1 MADED
6 LSNKTEE
13 PTPRRREKAREEG
26 QVARSAEVT
35 AAAVLLTGVIA
46 MSQWGGTTARD
57 LREAMRRSLM
67 QLGRADL
74 TPAQVGQALY
84 DAGAVIAGATVPV
97 IVAMMLAGVVSN
109 LAQVGVGLYP
119 QLLLPKGSRIAP
131 STGLKRIFSR
141 QGMVGLLK
149 NVVKIGLVSWVAWK
163 VVLSTHGALPAIGLS
178 SPNEI
183 FAMGAA
189 ELVRTLLW
197 VGSTLALLA
206 ALDYLWQRRT
216 HQRSLRMSR
225 QEIKDEMRQSE
236 GDPKLR
242 QRMKRAY
249 RELNGNRMLSEVA
262 TADVVVTNPTHF
274 AVALRYRSD
283 EHGAPRVVAKGVD
296 EVAERIKQLARANGV
311 PIVERRSLA
320 RALYR
325 GVKVGSEI
333 PTALYRAV
341 AEVLAYIYGLQ
352 AQRAS

>member
-1 MADED
+1 MAEED

-26 QVARSAEVT
+26 QIARSAEVT
-35 AAAVLLTGVIA
+35 SAAVLLTGVIA
-46 MSQWGGTTARD
+46 MSQWGGTTSRD
-57 LREAMRRSLM
+57 LREAMRRGLM
-67 QLGRADL
+67 QVARADL
-74 TPAQVGQALY
+74 TPGQVAHALY
-84 DAGAVIAGATVPV
+84 EAGGVIAGAALPV
-97 IVAMMLAGVVSN
+97 ILAMMLAGTVSN

-119 QLLLPKGSRIAP
+119 QLLLPKASRISP
-131 STGLKRIFSR
+131 GSGLQRIFSR
-141 QGMVGLLK
+141 RGLVELLK

-163 VVLSTHGALPAIGLS
+163 VVLSTQSQLPAIGHFA
-178 SPNEI
+178 PNEI
-183 FAMGAA
+183 LTMGAS

-216 HQRSLRMSR
+216 HQQSLRMTR

-262 TADVVVTNPTHF
+262 TADVVITNPTHF

-333 PTALYRAV
+333 PAALYRAV

-352 AQRAS
+352 AQRVS

>member
-13 PTPRRREKAREEG
+13 PTPRRREKAREDG

-35 AAAVLLTGVIA
+35 SATVLLTAVIA
-46 MSQWGGTTARD
+46 MSEWGGATGRD
-57 LREAMRRSLM
+57 LREAMRRGLM
-67 QLGRADL
+67 RVASADL
-74 TPAQVGQALY
+74 TPAQVGHAFY
-84 DAGAVIAGATVPV
+84 DAGGVIVAATLPV
-97 IVAMMLAGVVSN
+97 ILAMMLAGVVSN
-109 LAQVGVGLYP
+109 LAQVGVGFYP
-119 QLLLPKGSRIAP
+119 QLLMPKGSRISP
-131 STGLKRIFSR
+131 GTGLQRIFSK
-141 QGMVGLLK
+141 QGLVGLLK
-149 NVVKIGLVSWVAWK
+149 NVVKIGLVAWVAWK
-163 VVLSTHGALPAIGLS
+163 VVLSTQGRLPAVGLS

-183 FAMGAA
+183 LTIGAS
-189 ELVRTLLW
+189 ELVRILMW
-197 VGSTLALLA
+197 VGSTLGVLA
-206 ALDYLWQRRT
+206 AFDYVWQRRT
-216 HQRSLRMSR
+216 FQQGLRMSR

-262 TADVVVTNPTHF
+262 TADVVITNPTHF

-296 EVAERIKQLARANGV
+296 EIAERIKQLARANGV

-333 PTALYRAV
+333 PGGLYRAV

-352 AQRAS
+352 AQRVG